1 MATFSY
7 LTEGYHHAQV
17 TGVDTC
23 VRKQLISTCGV
34 DRSVRIWNYE
44 TGYEEFFRE
53 ICRLL
58 IDIL

>member
-1 MATFSY
+1 MATFSF

-23 VRKQLISTCGV
+23 VRKQLIATCGV

-44 TGYEEFFRE
+44 TG
-53 ICRLL
+53 
-58 IDIL
+58 